1 MAGKNCVKQ
10 RKLAWWYKRCF
21 DSNLNDVYYQ
31 NPKILPAPGKT
42 TLKYSLKKNELKICP
57 PNLLQH
63 LSQDNKS
70 NHQNK
75 TKKTTKNTKKI
86 TVVICTKGAR
96 CFVAKFLYSFQIVIA
111 NISCK
116 FLLQIDIVNSYC
128 KGLSYILIANDYNCN
143 ASLVNVAQ

>member
-116 FLLQIDIVNSYC
+116 FLLQIHIVNS
-128 KGLSYILIANDYNCN
+128 
-143 ASLVNVAQ
+143 